1 MISKICRAE
10 QQLINYK
17 PVLGCQICE
26 KLSVVIHPLVKEVDQ
41 AALQSL
47 PVLRC
52 RVLRVEVGGLQHL
65 NDLVVDSLPDVSL
78 HVSFGHEEQVVLE
91 EIPEKTTLRSA
102 ANYQVRRDLPGGSH
116 DLVSRLSHFLVPDL
130 ADHRWTL

>member
-1 MISKICRAE
+1 MIGKISRAE
-10 QQLINYK
+10 QQLSHYK

-26 KLSVVIHPLVKEVDQ
+26 KLSVVVHPLVKQVDQ

-78 HVSFGHEEQVVLE
+78 HISLSNEEQISLE
-91 EIPEKTTLRSA
+91 EKPEQTRTER
-102 ANYQVRRDLPGGSH
+102 
-116 DLVSRLSHFLVPDL
+116 
-130 ADHRWTL
+130 